1 MELRASVAALC
12 SCIETIGAGRLSP
25 EILRLAKHDR
35 NETSPT
41 LWILLYHLLLLQS
54 QGEVRETE
62 QCSLETKVETVKA
75 ALLADGC
82 RLGGPAGI
90 PAQSSC
96 SARLLLFAVARLFR
110 RCERSTRLLRLG
122 GRANVH
128 HKINTTTEQF
138 ICREREV
145 WLKPPRIRFP
155 DADKVGADG
164 GTLWTIRRL
173 QWLEKRLDVRRRSIL
188 AAKEETRRLEYKVHL
203 HTQGVSLDSHE
214 VHLALHDLWLLR
226 DPQCLDQWLTDLE
239 EQNRRLKAYVAW
251 QEVEPVFWQWMG
263 SILNLERSCKISNKR
278 AEHHDEM
285 VGISEHGGSAHGH
298 IRRGHLIGENISD
311 NSNVRSKSVMAD
323 ISDVRQE
330 LCHLKTRFERLVDTR
345 RTIFKGKMHELRRA
359 EKVQSDVTMELHS
372 LDSESER
379 TVRQIRASR
388 RYGKG
393 PIHLRLD
400 MSGGRATKLAGR
412 GEAGGVMET
421 HTHEKPITSVLKASE
436 TIAILSGQVRR
447 LQRLLQHH
455 QDKWRRQLEGKIAE
469 SRHIVCI
476 PPHKRS
482 SVPQIPTE
490 TSE

>member
-251 QEVEPVFWQWMG
+251 QEVEPVFWQWM
-263 SILNLERSCKISNKR
+263 
-278 AEHHDEM
+278 
-285 VGISEHGGSAHGH
+285 
-298 IRRGHLIGENISD
+298 
-311 NSNVRSKSVMAD
+311 
-323 ISDVRQE
+323 
-330 LCHLKTRFERLVDTR
+330 
-345 RTIFKGKMHELRRA
+345 MHELRRA